1 MKYPSHINGYT
12 TNKKWSIAVERLK
25 IASEDMNMLK
35 AEKKKDL
42 HDNSWLDFLGVLVD
56 SSK

>member
-35 AEKKKDL
+35 AEKKDL